1 MKANKKIMELLNHG
15 FSDSLLSSLNE
26 RQIDSLYQRL
36 DESKKEN
43 KEQSTPQNTTATS
56 KTITSYEVKPNSKTM
71 VNGLE
76 VDTTGGKTRITP
88 LKEIDETEEED
99 TDLAL
104 ALQSKETSE
113 EESND
118 GDVLLAMND
127 PEMAVTFG
135 AQDLGE
141 KFESKKQQKYFWYK
155 CGDGKTKEQKKW
167 CKMAKEFSDSTKN
180 FSKLPE
186 KKKKETKEEF
196 GMGDYTKKLSSVL
209 ANNLEKAAY
218 SMKPDVKFGES
229 VLEKKIS
236 NLVEKHLPPKMSKKD
251 LVNMINEAGKEVET
265 PVKPDVKPE
274 RPKPQTPYQ
283 PKHKPAPKAGERE
296 VETPVKP
303 DVKPER
309 PKPQTPYQPKHKPA
323 PKAEDIP
330 QWLSFDAIGINFK

>member
-1 MKANKKIMELLNHG
+1 MKADKKIIELLNHG
-15 FSDSLLSSLNE
+15 FSNSLLSSLNE

-56 KTITSYEVKPNSKTM
+56 KTITSYEVKPNSKTT

-76 VDTTGGKTRITP
+76 VDTTGGKTKITP
-88 LKEIDETEEED
+88 LKEIDDTEEED
-99 TDLAL
+99 IAL
-104 ALQSKETSE
+104 AVSE
-113 EESND
+113 KD
-118 GDVLLAMND
+118 PDLGLAMS
-127 PEMAVTFG
+127 E
-135 AQDLGE
+135 DLKE
-141 KFESKKQQKYFWYK
+141 KFESKSQQKYFWYK

-186 KKKKETKEEF
+186 KKKKETNE
-196 GMGDYTKKLSSVL
+196 DYTDMVANVL
-209 ANNLEKAAY
+209 QKNMSDKIGKITP
-218 SMKPDVKFGES
+218 SVKFAES
-229 VLEKKIS
+229 SLDKKIS
-236 NLVEKHLPPKMSKKD
+236 TLVEKHLPPKMNKRD
-251 LVNMINEAGKEVET
+251 LMNIIIEAEKEVEV

-323 PKAEDIP
+323 PKAEDVP
-330 QWLSFDAIGINFK
+330 QWLTFGSIGINLK

>member
-15 FSDSLLSSLNE
+15 FSDSLLSTLNE

-43 KEQSTPQNTTATS
+43 KEQVTTSATTT
-56 KTITSYEVKPNSKTM
+56 TIVGPKGGAATVAGKPMTFSPTSA
-71 VNGLE
+71 GLAIKAE
-76 VDTTGGKTRITP
+76 SEMSED
-88 LKEIDETEEED
+88 DD

-104 ALQSKETSE
+104 AVQSKETNE
-113 EESND
+113 QESND
-118 GDVLLAMND
+118 GDILLAIND
-127 PEMAVTFG
+127 PEIAASFG
-135 AQDLGE
+135 AQDLEE

-209 ANNLEKAAY
+209 TNNLEKAAY
-218 SMKPDVKFGES
+218 NMKPDVKFGES

-251 LVNMINEAGKEVET
+251 LVKMINEAGKEVET

-323 PKAEDIP
+323 PKAEKIP
-330 QWLSFDAIGINFK
+330 DWLSFKAIGINLK

>member
-1 MKANKKIMELLNHG
+1 MKASKKIMELLNHG
-15 FSDSLLSSLNE
+15 FSNSLLSSLNE

-76 VDTTGGKTRITP
+76 VDTTGGKTKITP
-88 LKEIDETEEED
+88 LKEIDDTEEED
-99 TDLAL
+99 IAL
-104 ALQSKETSE
+104 AVSE
-113 EESND
+113 KDSD
-118 GDVLLAMND
+118 LGLAMS
-127 PEMAVTFG
+127 E
-135 AQDLGE
+135 DLKE
-141 KFESKKQQKYFWYK
+141 KFESKSQQKYFWYK

-167 CKMAKEFSDSTKN
+167 CKMAREFSDSTKN

-218 SMKPDVKFGES
+218 NMKPDVKFGES

-236 NLVEKHLPPKMSKKD
+236 NLVEKHLPPKMNKKD
-251 LVNMINEAGKEVET
+251 LMNIIIEAEKEVET

-296 VETPVKP
+296 VQTPVKP

-323 PKAEDIP
+323 PKAEDMP
-330 QWLSFDAIGINFK
+330 QWLSFDSIGIKLK

>member
-15 FSDSLLSSLNE
+15 FSTSLLSTLNE
-26 RQIDSLYQRL
+26 RQVDSLYQRL
-36 DESKKEN
+36 EESKKEN
-43 KEQSTPQNTTATS
+43 KEAVMVSGKNTTEIDNL
-56 KTITSYEVKPNSKTM
+56 KKQ
-71 VNGLE
+71 
-76 VDTTGGKTRITP
+76 GKTF
-88 LKEIDETEEED
+88 EVYEDDD
-99 TDLAL
+99 TDIAL

-113 EESND
+113 QDSEYD
-118 GDVLLAMND
+118 DVLLAMND
-127 PEMAVTFG
+127 PDMAASLTG
-135 AQDLGE
+135 IELGE

-186 KKKKETKEEF
+186 KKKKDTNEEF
-196 GMGDYTKKLSSVL
+196 GMGDYTKKLTSVL
-209 ANNLEKAAY
+209 TNNMKKAT
-218 SMKPDVKFGES
+218 SERTPNPKFGES

-236 NLVEKHLPPKMSKKD
+236 TLVEKHLPPKMNKRD
-251 LVNMINEAGKEVET
+251 LMNIIIEAEREVEV

-296 VETPVKP
+296 VQTPVKP

-323 PKAEDIP
+323 PKAEDVP
-330 QWLSFDAIGINFK
+330 QWLTFGAIGINLK

>member
-15 FSDSLLSSLNE
+15 FSSSLLSSLNE

-36 DESKKEN
+36 DESKKET
-43 KEQSTPQNTTATS
+43 KEVVQSTSFTYDPKVDAAELDKALTS
-56 KTITSYEVKPNSKTM
+56 KTYKSAGIDK
-71 VNGLE
+71 
-76 VDTTGGKTRITP
+76 TTGKVT
-88 LKEIDETEEED
+88 LSMEE
-99 TDLAL
+99 
-104 ALQSKETSE
+104 ETSE
-113 EESND
+113 QESND
-118 GDVLLAMND
+118 GDILLAMND
-127 PEMAVTFG
+127 PEIAVTFG

-218 SMKPDVKFGES
+218 NMKPDVKFGES

-236 NLVEKHLPPKMSKKD
+236 NLVEKHLPPKMNKRD
-251 LVNMINEAGKEVET
+251 LMNIIIEAEKEVEV

-274 RPKPQTPYQ
+274 RPRPQTPYQ

-323 PKAEDIP
+323 PKAEDVP
-330 QWLSFDAIGINFK
+330 QWLTFGAIGINLK

>member
-15 FSDSLLSSLNE
+15 FSNSLLSNLNE

-43 KEQSTPQNTTATS
+43 NETVMVS
-56 KTITSYEVKPNSKTM
+56 KTNSPEIDNLKKQ
-71 VNGLE
+71 
-76 VDTTGGKTRITP
+76 GKTF
-88 LKEIDETEEED
+88 EVYEDDD
-99 TDLAL
+99 TDIAL

-113 EESND
+113 QDSEYD
-118 GDVLLAMND
+118 DVLFAMND
-127 PEMAVTFG
+127 PDMAASLTG
-135 AQDLGE
+135 IELGE

-186 KKKKETKEEF
+186 KKKKDTNEEF
-196 GMGDYTKKLSSVL
+196 GMGDYTKKLTSVL
-209 ANNLEKAAY
+209 TNNMKKAT
-218 SMKPDVKFGES
+218 SERTPNPKFSES

-236 NLVEKHLPPKMSKKD
+236 TLVEKHLPPKMNKRD
-251 LVNMINEAGKEVET
+251 LMNIIIEAEREVEV

-330 QWLSFDAIGINFK
+330 QWLTFGAIGINLK

>member
-15 FSDSLLSSLNE
+15 FSNSLLSNLNE
-26 RQIDSLYQRL
+26 RQIDSLHQRL
-36 DESKKEN
+36 EESKKEN
-43 KEQSTPQNTTATS
+43 KEQITTSATTVQIVGP
-56 KTITSYEVKPNSKTM
+56 KGGTTTI
-71 VNGLE
+71 
-76 VDTTGGKTRITP
+76 GGKPVTMTP
-88 LKEIDETEEED
+88 TSAGMAIKAESEMNEDDD
-99 TDLAL
+99 TDIAL
-104 ALQSKETSE
+104 ALQSKETNE
-113 EESND
+113 QESND
-118 GDVLLAMND
+118 GDILLAMND
-127 PEMAVTFG
+127 PEIAVTFG

-218 SMKPDVKFGES
+218 NMKPDVKFGES

-323 PKAEDIP
+323 PKAEDVP
-330 QWLSFDAIGINFK
+330 QWLTFGSIGINLK

>member
-15 FSDSLLSSLNE
+15 FSNSLLSSLNE
-26 RQIDSLYQRL
+26 RQVDSLYQRL

-43 KEQSTPQNTTATS
+43 KEQVTTSATTVQIVGPKGGTAT
-56 KTITSYEVKPNSKTM
+56 V
-71 VNGLE
+71 
-76 VDTTGGKTRITP
+76 GGKPVTLTP
-88 LKEIDETEEED
+88 TSGGMAIESESEMNEDDD
-99 TDLAL
+99 TDIAL

-218 SMKPDVKFGES
+218 NMKPVVKFGES

-283 PKHKPAPKAGERE
+283 PKHKPAPKA
-296 VETPVKP
+296 
-303 DVKPER
+303 
-309 PKPQTPYQPKHKPA
+309 
-323 PKAEDIP
+323 EDIP
-330 QWLSFDAIGINFK
+330 QWLTFGAIGINLK

>member
-1 MKANKKIMELLNHG
+1 MKASKKIMELLNHG
-15 FSDSLLSSLNE
+15 FSNSLLSSLNE

-76 VDTTGGKTRITP
+76 VDTTGGKTKITP
-88 LKEIDETEEED
+88 LKEIDDTEEED
-99 TDLAL
+99 IAL
-104 ALQSKETSE
+104 AVSE
-113 EESND
+113 KD
-118 GDVLLAMND
+118 PDLGLAMS
-127 PEMAVTFG
+127 E
-135 AQDLGE
+135 DLKE
-141 KFESKKQQKYFWYK
+141 KFESKSQQKYFWYK

-167 CKMAKEFSDSTKN
+167 CKMAREFSDSTKN

-218 SMKPDVKFGES
+218 NMKPDVKFGES

-323 PKAEDIP
+323 PKAEDVP
-330 QWLSFDAIGINFK
+330 QWLTFGSIGINLK

>member
-1 MKANKKIMELLNHG
+1 MKSNKKIMELLNHG
-15 FSDSLLSSLNE
+15 FSNSLISSLNE
-26 RQIDSLYQRL
+26 RQVESLYQRL
-36 DESKKEN
+36 EESKKEN
-43 KEQSTPQNTTATS
+43 KESVTKTSTTTTYDLSNTSDVTALNKS
-56 KTITSYEVKPNSKTM
+56 MGGM
-71 VNGLE
+71 VN
-76 VDTTGGKTRITP
+76 
-88 LKEIDETEEED
+88 IDPNTKKAVV
-99 TDLAL
+99 T
-104 ALQSKETSE
+104 K
-113 EESND
+113 EESNPED
-118 GDVLLAMND
+118 EDIALAVSEKDPDLGLAMSD
-127 PEMAVTFG
+127 
-135 AQDLGE
+135 DLQE

-209 ANNLEKAAY
+209 ANNLEKATY
-218 SMKPDVKFGES
+218 NMKPSVKFGES
-229 VLEKKIS
+229 ILEKKIS
-236 NLVEKHLPPKMSKKD
+236 NLVEKHLPPKMNKRD
-251 LVNMINEAGKEVET
+251 LMNIIIEAEKEVET

-283 PKHKPAPKAGERE
+283 PKHKPAPKAGEKE

-330 QWLSFDAIGINFK
+330 QWLTFDSIGINFK

>member
-15 FSDSLLSSLNE
+15 FSNSLLSSLNE
-26 RQIDSLYQRL
+26 RQVDSLYQRL

-43 KEQSTPQNTTATS
+43 KEQVTTSATTVQIVGPKGGTAT
-56 KTITSYEVKPNSKTM
+56 V
-71 VNGLE
+71 
-76 VDTTGGKTRITP
+76 GGKPVTLTP
-88 LKEIDETEEED
+88 TSGGMAIESESEMNEDDD
-99 TDLAL
+99 TDIAL

-167 CKMAKEFSDSTKN
+167 CKIAKEFSDSTKN

-218 SMKPDVKFGES
+218 NMKPVVKFGES

-330 QWLSFDAIGINFK
+330 QWLTFGAIGINLK

>member
-1 MKANKKIMELLNHG
+1 MKADKKIIELLNHG
-15 FSDSLLSSLNE
+15 FSNSLLSSLNE

-56 KTITSYEVKPNSKTM
+56 KTITSYEVKPNSKTT

-88 LKEIDETEEED
+88 LKEIDDTEEED
-99 TDLAL
+99 IAL
-104 ALQSKETSE
+104 AVSE
-113 EESND
+113 KD
-118 GDVLLAMND
+118 PDLGLAMS
-127 PEMAVTFG
+127 E
-135 AQDLGE
+135 DLKE
-141 KFESKKQQKYFWYK
+141 KFESKSQQKYFWYK

-186 KKKKETKEEF
+186 KKKKETNE
-196 GMGDYTKKLSSVL
+196 DYTDMVANVL
-209 ANNLEKAAY
+209 QKNMSDKIGKITP
-218 SMKPDVKFGES
+218 SVKFAES
-229 VLEKKIS
+229 SLDKKIS
-236 NLVEKHLPPKMSKKD
+236 TLVEKHLPPKMNKRD
-251 LVNMINEAGKEVET
+251 LMNIIIEAEKEVEV

-274 RPKPQTPYQ
+274 RPRPQTPYQ

-323 PKAEDIP
+323 PKAEDVP
-330 QWLSFDAIGINFK
+330 QWLTFGSIGINLK

>member
-1 MKANKKIMELLNHG
+1 MKADKKIIELLNHG
-15 FSDSLLSSLNE
+15 FSNSLLSSLNE

-88 LKEIDETEEED
+88 LKEIDDTEEED
-99 TDLAL
+99 IAL
-104 ALQSKETSE
+104 AVSE
-113 EESND
+113 KD
-118 GDVLLAMND
+118 PDLGLAMS
-127 PEMAVTFG
+127 E
-135 AQDLGE
+135 DLKE
-141 KFESKKQQKYFWYK
+141 KFESKSQQKYFWYK

-186 KKKKETKEEF
+186 KKKKETNE
-196 GMGDYTKKLSSVL
+196 DYTDMVANVL
-209 ANNLEKAAY
+209 QKNMSDKIGKITP
-218 SMKPDVKFGES
+218 SVKFAES
-229 VLEKKIS
+229 SLDKKIS
-236 NLVEKHLPPKMSKKD
+236 TLVEKHLPPKMNKRD
-251 LVNMINEAGKEVET
+251 LMNIIIEAEKEVEV

-274 RPKPQTPYQ
+274 RPRPQTPYQ

-323 PKAEDIP
+323 PKAEDVP
-330 QWLSFDAIGINFK
+330 QWLTFGSIGINLK

>member
-1 MKANKKIMELLNHG
+1 MKADKKIIELLNHG
-15 FSDSLLSSLNE
+15 FSNSLLSSLNE

-43 KEQSTPQNTTATS
+43 KETVMVS
-56 KTITSYEVKPNSKTM
+56 KTN
-71 VNGLE
+71 NA
-76 VDTTGGKTRITP
+76 
-88 LKEIDETEEED
+88 EIDKLKQTGSTFEVYEGDD

-104 ALQSKETSE
+104 AVQSQEVS
-113 EESND
+113 
-118 GDVLLAMND
+118 
-127 PEMAVTFG
+127 
-135 AQDLGE
+135 E

-186 KKKKETKEEF
+186 KKKKETNE
-196 GMGDYTKKLSSVL
+196 DYTDMVANVL
-209 ANNLEKAAY
+209 QKNMSDKIGKITP
-218 SMKPDVKFGES
+218 SVKFAES
-229 VLEKKIS
+229 SLDKKIS
-236 NLVEKHLPPKMSKKD
+236 TLVEKHLPPKMNKRD
-251 LVNMINEAGKEVET
+251 LMNIIIEAEKEVEV

-274 RPKPQTPYQ
+274 RPRPQTPYQ

-323 PKAEDIP
+323 PKAEDVP
-330 QWLSFDAIGINFK
+330 QWLTFGSIGINLK

>member
-1 MKANKKIMELLNHG
+1 MKADKKIIELLNHG
-15 FSDSLLSSLNE
+15 FSNSLLSSLNE

-43 KEQSTPQNTTATS
+43 KEQVTTSATTVQIVGP
-56 KTITSYEVKPNSKTM
+56 KGGTTTI
-71 VNGLE
+71 
-76 VDTTGGKTRITP
+76 GGKPVTLTP
-88 LKEIDETEEED
+88 TSGGMAIKTESEMNEEED

-104 ALQSKETSE
+104 AVQSQEVS
-113 EESND
+113 
-118 GDVLLAMND
+118 
-127 PEMAVTFG
+127 
-135 AQDLGE
+135 E
-141 KFESKKQQKYFWYK
+141 KFESKSQQKYFWYK

-186 KKKKETKEEF
+186 KKKKETNE
-196 GMGDYTKKLSSVL
+196 DYTDMVANVL
-209 ANNLEKAAY
+209 QKNMSDKIGKITP
-218 SMKPDVKFGES
+218 SVKFAES
-229 VLEKKIS
+229 SLDKKIS
-236 NLVEKHLPPKMSKKD
+236 TLVEKHLPPKMNKRD
-251 LVNMINEAGKEVET
+251 LMNIIIEAEKEVEV

-274 RPKPQTPYQ
+274 RPRPQTPYQ

-323 PKAEDIP
+323 PKAEDVP
-330 QWLSFDAIGINFK
+330 QWLTFGSIGINLK

>member
-1 MKANKKIMELLNHG
+1 
-15 FSDSLLSSLNE
+15 
-26 RQIDSLYQRL
+26 
-36 DESKKEN
+36 
-43 KEQSTPQNTTATS
+43 
-56 KTITSYEVKPNSKTM
+56 
-71 VNGLE
+71 
-76 VDTTGGKTRITP
+76 
-88 LKEIDETEEED
+88 
-99 TDLAL
+99 
-104 ALQSKETSE
+104 
-113 EESND
+113 
-118 GDVLLAMND
+118 
-127 PEMAVTFG
+127 
-135 AQDLGE
+135 
-141 KFESKKQQKYFWYK
+141 
-155 CGDGKTKEQKKW
+155 
-167 CKMAKEFSDSTKN
+167 
-180 FSKLPE
+180 
-186 KKKKETKEEF
+186 
-196 GMGDYTKKLSSVL
+196 MGDYTKKLSSVL

-218 SMKPDVKFGES
+218 NMKPVVKFGES

-330 QWLSFDAIGINFK
+330 QWLTFGAIGINLK

>member
-15 FSDSLLSSLNE
+15 FSTSLLSTLNE
-26 RQIDSLYQRL
+26 RQVDSLYQRL
-36 DESKKEN
+36 EESKKEN
-43 KEQSTPQNTTATS
+43 KEAVMVSGKNATEIDNL
-56 KTITSYEVKPNSKTM
+56 KKQ
-71 VNGLE
+71 
-76 VDTTGGKTRITP
+76 GKTF
-88 LKEIDETEEED
+88 EVYEDDD
-99 TDLAL
+99 TDIAL

-113 EESND
+113 QESKD
-118 GDVLLAMND
+118 EDALLAMND
-127 PEMAVTFG
+127 PEMAVTIG

-186 KKKKETKEEF
+186 KKKKDTNEEF
-196 GMGDYTKKLSSVL
+196 GMGDYTKKLTSVL
-209 ANNLEKAAY
+209 TNNMKKAT
-218 SMKPDVKFGES
+218 SERTPNPNFGES

-236 NLVEKHLPPKMSKKD
+236 TLVEKHLPPKMNKRD
-251 LVNMINEAGKEVET
+251 LMNIIIEAEKEVEV

-274 RPKPQTPYQ
+274 RPRPQTPYQ

-323 PKAEDIP
+323 PKAEDVP
-330 QWLSFDAIGINFK
+330 QWLTFGAIGINLK

>member
-15 FSDSLLSSLNE
+15 FSNSLLSNLNE
-26 RQIDSLYQRL
+26 RQIDSLHQRL
-36 DESKKEN
+36 EESKKEN
-43 KEQSTPQNTTATS
+43 KEQITTSATTVQIVGP
-56 KTITSYEVKPNSKTM
+56 KGGTTTI
-71 VNGLE
+71 
-76 VDTTGGKTRITP
+76 GGKPVTMTP
-88 LKEIDETEEED
+88 TSAGMSIKVESEMNEDDD
-99 TDLAL
+99 TDIAL

-113 EESND
+113 QESKD
-118 GDVLLAMND
+118 EDALLAMND
-127 PEMAVTFG
+127 PEMAVTIG

-186 KKKKETKEEF
+186 KKKKDTNEEF
-196 GMGDYTKKLSSVL
+196 GMGDYTKKLTSVL
-209 ANNLEKAAY
+209 TNNMKKAT
-218 SMKPDVKFGES
+218 SERTPNPKFGES

-236 NLVEKHLPPKMSKKD
+236 TLVEKHLPPKMNKRD
-251 LVNMINEAGKEVET
+251 LMNIIIEAEREVEV

-296 VETPVKP
+296 VQTPVKP

-323 PKAEDIP
+323 PKAEDVP
-330 QWLSFDAIGINFK
+330 QWLTFGAIGINLK

>member
-15 FSDSLLSSLNE
+15 FSNSLLSSLNE

-36 DESKKEN
+36 DESKKEP
-43 KEQSTPQNTTATS
+43 KEVVQSTSLTYDPKVDAAELDKALTS
-56 KTITSYEVKPNSKTM
+56 KTYKSA
-71 VNGLE
+71 G
-76 VDTTGGKTRITP
+76 VDKTTGKVT
-88 LKEIDETEEED
+88 LSMEE
-99 TDLAL
+99 
-104 ALQSKETSE
+104 ETSE
-113 EESND
+113 QDSEYD
-118 GDVLLAMND
+118 DVLFAMND
-127 PEMAVTFG
+127 PDMAASLTG
-135 AQDLGE
+135 IELGE

-186 KKKKETKEEF
+186 KKKKDTNEEF
-196 GMGDYTKKLSSVL
+196 GMGDYTKKLTSVL
-209 ANNLEKAAY
+209 TNNMKKAT
-218 SMKPDVKFGES
+218 SERTPNPKFGES

-236 NLVEKHLPPKMSKKD
+236 TLVEKHLPPKMNKRD
-251 LVNMINEAGKEVET
+251 LMNIIIEAEREVEV

-330 QWLSFDAIGINFK
+330 QWLTFGVIGINLK